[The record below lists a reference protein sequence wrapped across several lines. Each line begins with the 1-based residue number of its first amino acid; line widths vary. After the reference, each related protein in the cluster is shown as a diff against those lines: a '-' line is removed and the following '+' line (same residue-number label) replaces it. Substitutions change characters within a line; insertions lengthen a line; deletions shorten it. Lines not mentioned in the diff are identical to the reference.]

1 MINIV
6 KDSIRKAHIW
16 CLRVK
21 ARQLKGISVGTQVLI
36 VAPHPDDEVLGCGG
50 LIARLVTKGLTPH
63 IIVMTGG
70 EGSHQGCCDI
80 DADTLKKSRR
90 QLTRNAMAKLGVADQ
105 YIHELNYPDGGICF
119 EHPETDAL
127 RNLIE
132 QINPDT
138 ILVPHWGE
146 GWSDHTVTSDIVTR
160 HANSKASVYEYCVW
174 MWYYNVWRGLDWKNA
189 TKVKMTRK
197 EYTNKLAAVAAYV
210 EPLAPCGK
218 PWSGVLPKPFL
229 DAHRGKFELYFKLK

>member
-1 MINIV
+1 MSI
-6 KDSIRKAHIW
+6 KDKIRHVHIAWLRSKA
-16 CLRVK
+16 CC
-21 ARQLKGISVGTQVLI
+21 ASEFTPQGTVLI

-50 LIARLVTKGLTPH
+50 LIARLMAEGRTPH

-70 EGSHQGCCDI
+70 EGSHCGCCNL

-90 QLTRNAMAKLGVADQ
+90 QLTRNAMKKLGVADQ

-119 EHPETDAL
+119 EHPETDTL
-127 RNLIE
+127 LSLIG

-146 GWSDHTVTSDIVTR
+146 GWSDHIVTSDIVTR
-160 HANSKASVYEYCVW
+160 LAKAEASIYEYCVW
-174 MWYYNVWRGLDWKNA
+174 MWYYNVWQGLDWENA
-189 TKVKMTRK
+189 FKVDMNSADHTK
-197 EYTNKLAAVAAYV
+197 KLEAIAAYV

-218 PWSGVLPKPFL
+218 PWSGVLPKPFI
-229 DAHRGKFELYFKLK
+229 DAHRGSVELYFKVK